1 MDTQCDT
8 RKALMALYDKI
19 SECIRGGNVLY
30 SKTGKP
36 NNYVVSYDIPASISM
51 LDKASYGKAIMWT
64 SKMSV
69 LCSVMNDRCIDI
81 HMSYDIGYNTF
92 PESWLCTGKD
102 DMNTQEYKFSET
114 AELIPFDV
122 FMPAMHKLI
131 DDYAMQSKVND

>member
-1 MDTQCDT
+1 MNTQYDT
-8 RKALMALYDKI
+8 RKALMVLYDKI

-36 NNYVVSYDIPASISM
+36 NNYVVSYDIPASIRM

-69 LCSVMNDRCIDI
+69 RCIVMNDRCIDI

-102 DMNTQEYKFSET
+102 DMN
-114 AELIPFDV
+114 AVMARL
-122 FMPAMHKLI
+122 
-131 DDYAMQSKVND
+131 

>member
-19 SECIRGGNVLY
+19 SECIRDGNVLY

-36 NNYVVSYDIPASISM
+36 DNYVISYDIPANISM
-51 LDKASYGKAIMWT
+51 LDKASYGKAILWT

-69 LCSVMNDRCIDI
+69 RCSVMNDRCIDI
-81 HMSYDIGYNTF
+81 HMSSDIIHNVF
-92 PESWLCTGKD
+92 PESWLCTRKD
-102 DMNTQEYKFSET
+102 DMNVQEYKFSDT
-114 AELIPFDV
+114 AIQVPFDV

-131 DDYAMQSKVND
+131 DDYAIQSKVND